1 MKRTLFFLVILIP
14 FLVSAQEIQKETQNE
29 QPSKRFEYMC
39 YSFITNKLS
48 LSIDQGYLVT
58 EDGQAII
65 FKNSAIMMSFF
76 GKDGWELVSV
86 VPQGSGATKFN
97 SSPVEFYF
105 KKDVTGWTDENIKQF
120 LGKYKLTNKAWF

>member
-39 YSFITNKLS
+39 YSFINNKLS
-48 LSIDQGYLVT
+48 LSIDQGYLAT

-76 GKDGWELVSV
+76 GEDGWELVSV
-86 VPQGSGATKFN
+86 VPQGFESM
-97 SSPVEFYF
+97 SVY
-105 KKDVTGWTDENIKQF
+105 
-120 LGKYKLTNKAWF
+120 

>member
-1 MKRTLFFLVILIP
+1 MLFFPLL
-14 FLVSAQEIQKETQNE
+14 LWAQENQEQKQEE
-29 QPSKRFEYMC
+29 QRFEYMC

-48 LSIDQGYLVT
+48 LSIDQGYLST

-86 VPQGSGATKFN
+86 IPQGSGATKFN

-105 KKDVTGWTDENIKQF
+105 KKDVTGWTDEKIKKF
-120 LGKYKLTNKAWF
+120 LGKYKLADKAWF

>member
-1 MKRTLFFLVILIP
+1 MNKALLLFALLFPCLL
-14 FLVSAQEIQKETQNE
+14 SAQGIQKETQDE

-48 LSIDQGYLVT
+48 LSIDQGYLAT

-105 KKDVTGWTDENIKQF
+105 KKDVTGWTDEKIKQF
-120 LGKYKLTNKAWF
+120 LDKYKLTNKAWF

>member
-1 MKRTLFFLVILIP
+1 MKKILFLLLFFPLL
-14 FLVSAQEIQKETQNE
+14 LWAQENQEQKQEE
-29 QPSKRFEYMC
+29 QRFEYMC

-48 LSIDQGYLVT
+48 LSIDQGYLST

-86 VPQGSGATKFN
+86 IPQGSGATKFN
-97 SSPVEFYF
+97 SSSVEFYF
-105 KKDVTGWTDENIKQF
+105 KKDVTGWTDEKIKKF
-120 LGKYKLTNKAWF
+120 LGKYKLADKAWF

>member
-1 MKRTLFFLVILIP
+1 MRKILFLFLLFP
-14 FLVSAQEIQKETQNE
+14 LLLGAQENQEQKKEE

-48 LSIDQGYLVT
+48 LSIDQGYLST

-86 VPQGSGATKFN
+86 IPQGSGATKFN

-105 KKDVTGWTDENIKQF
+105 KKDVTGWTDEKIKKF
-120 LGKYKLTNKAWF
+120 LGKYKLADKAWF